1 MYLEVDVLRVSSAEL
16 PYDPVEAIQTLSQAD
31 PRMGALIHSAGP
43 YEINYRPTQDLFE
56 ALCES
61 IVYQQ
66 LSGKAASTIF
76 ARFLDLF
83 PGTEPPDPG
92 LVLRTDTDRL
102 RSVGL
107 SRAKTA
113 AIQDLA
119 DKTEAGL
126 VPTSATIIKM
136 SDDEIST
143 QLTDV
148 RGIGP
153 WTVQMLLIFRLGRPD
168 VMPTTDLGIRKGFG
182 LVYGFSELPSPK
194 YIMEHS
200 KQWVPFRSVAS
211 WYLWRSLELDGF
223 TPG

>member
-1 MYLEVDVLRVSSAEL
+1 MTESGIL
-16 PYDPVEAIQTLSQAD
+16 PYDPVEAIQVLSRAD

-43 YEINYRPTQDLFE
+43 YEINFRPAQDLFE

-66 LSGKAASTIF
+66 LSGKAAATIF
-76 ARFLDLF
+76 DRFQSLF
-83 PGTEPPDPG
+83 PGTDPPDPN
-92 LVLRTDTDRL
+92 LVLRAGTHRL

-107 SRAKTA
+107 SGAKTT

-119 DKTEAGL
+119 DKTLAGL
-126 VPTSATIIKM
+126 VPTSDTIHDM

-143 QLTDV
+143 RLTSV

-168 VMPTTDLGIRKGFG
+168 IMPSTDLGIRKGFG
-182 LVYGFSELPSPK
+182 LVYGWDALPPPRH
-194 YIMEHS
+194 IMEHS
-200 KQWVPFRSVAS
+200 ERWIPYRSVAS
-211 WYLWRSLELDGF
+211 WYLWRAFDIKGF
-223 TPG
+223 TPGPI